1 MADLSPGL
9 GMISTRTSRSSM
21 SSNINAFPLMRRT
34 SESSTPSTPS
44 TPSSIPSF
52 RAIRN
57 FLPFGNSKPAL
68 PAQPTTQTKHP
79 FHFASLRR
87 SSDRKPSLSSVR
99 DHQRDQDNPPV
110 ISISRLDAEEF
121 NAHKRSYDLVRA
133 ASASDSL
140 LPSLCAT
147 SQSPDDEMYAIHPCP
162 ADLSTILEA
171 DNSGISKYIPSTSPS
186 PSPSPTSP
194 HTFFPSKVTFFPPPS
209 QGTILISKDHSASQT
224 SRDPS
229 PTASNLDLSLSKL
242 SAELQ
247 DALSPTT
254 ADGWSSAVVV
264 EDADVA
270 QQPSSTRGTKHGF
283 DSMDTISCLPQFSD
297 PDATF
302 DFSALDPDLAEL
314 LSPHRSPSKDMGE
327 SATDKVVPNESIIAP
342 FPVAASTIPQT
353 PGPRLHSAPLAE
365 RYTTP
370 GCSSVE
376 PLSRDPTTPLS
387 PSIRTSAVPQ
397 PDTQSPVSLGS
408 RPSREVVRSPGPTQ
422 LPIPRPS
429 LNMRR
434 PPSHL
439 PRLMRSFTSTSPSI
453 AGSTPGTSLETAT
466 GTQRRQPPSPLSAGQ
481 VTADTVMRSSSD
493 TTGLRVSSDTS
504 VPRPSV
510 DVNVNFTPR
519 SSSDIGTRD
528 ARTGSVESQRHI
540 SSCPNVNVVPTGR
553 VPPPVPYI
561 TTTLVPT
568 STTPS
573 SLSASPS
580 TTFTSSPSATTTS
593 TNPRTPTSSPPT
605 NTSTPHDPTHLRRRH
620 HPHLF
625 ISRKRSLSVDEPSS
639 LSAQVEKQGSSVS
652 NRLNGA
658 GRFGLGVR
666 NGVGERA
673 GRVKLTS
680 GENRLVSSPLTRST
694 HTPGPPTME
703 WLGPRTVKA
712 FAAAGLF
719 DGEREETGA
728 RFERER
734 AGSVSVNRFEQDRE
748 GASSVLSRFDR
759 DREGA
764 TSVMSRLDR
773 DREGA
778 TSVMSRL
785 DRDREGS
792 LGRYDRDRDYST
804 INRYASLRDHAPS
817 RAAFS
822 EAASTSSLGTR
833 SACTAGNAGAGWS
846 PSPTFSSVART
857 TFSGSTAPTSVSS
870 GVGSG
875 ISAGAGAA
883 AGVGNAMGA
892 NVRTL
897 QEKHC
902 LETSALLNALA
913 DSQEA
918 CRRLREENEILR
930 ERLRVLEAMAN
941 HDRDDV
947 GLGRGVGFGVLNRD
961 EEEGSDKTHR
971 CHQDFERLPHKHLA
985 SLRISPAHQSQALT
999 PVPHRTLIQ
1008 RSHSHL
1014 PQHSRHHTVSTKASF
1029 DFTFGRTPSPSRSTQ
1044 LRPPSPQQ
1052 KQSQPT
1058 PSLSIQP
1065 PLSPQKSQL
1074 QRQRRAS
1081 TSSSLFP
1088 APPPEMSMLMLEDVG
1103 LSNVMSESPPS
1114 PGGSSPVVK
1123 KLGHRHSHSMI
1134 PHSHPFYAPQSSYAS
1149 QSVSFTSFASTGTV
1163 AASPSTATFS
1173 MTEGPGSP
1181 NSLQLR
1187 PEHELHLGDMT
1198 SLSLYAMSDG
1208 EGDDGDEEL

>member
-9 GMISTRTSRSSM
+9 GMISTRTSRSSI
-21 SSNINAFPLMRRT
+21 SSNINPLPLMRRT
-34 SESSTPSTPS
+34 SESTSSAPSTPS

-57 FLPFGNSKPAL
+57 LLPFGNSKPS

-87 SSDRKPSLSSVR
+87 SSDRKPSFSSSVR
-99 DHQRDQDNPPV
+99 DHQLDQDNPPV
-110 ISISRLDAEEF
+110 ISISRFDAEEF
-121 NAHKRSYDLVRA
+121 TVKKRSYDLVRA

-140 LPSLCAT
+140 LPSLSTA
-147 SQSPDDEMYAIHPCP
+147 SQSLDDELYAPVNPCP

-171 DNSGISKYIPSTSPS
+171 ENSGISKYIPSASPS
-186 PSPSPTSP
+186 PSPSPTLP
-194 HTFFPSKVTFFPPPS
+194 HTFFPSKVTFSPPPS
-209 QGTILISKDHSASQT
+209 QGAFPISKDRSASQLA
-224 SRDPS
+224 RDPS
-229 PTASNLDLSLSKL
+229 PTTSDLDLSFSKL
-242 SAELQ
+242 SAELH

-264 EDADVA
+264 EDADVE
-270 QQPSSTRGTKHGF
+270 PHLSSHQGKNHGS
-283 DSMDTISCLPQFSD
+283 DSRDTISRLPQISD

-314 LSPHRSPSKDMGE
+314 LSPHRAPSKDMGE
-327 SATDKVVPNESIIAP
+327 SATNKSVPNGFSGVP
-342 FPVAASTIPQT
+342 YRVAVSTMPQT
-353 PGPRLHSAPLAE
+353 PDPRPHSAPSAG
-365 RYTTP
+365 RSSTP
-370 GCSSVE
+370 LSSGCSSVE
-376 PLSRDPTTPLS
+376 PLSREPITPLS
-387 PSIRTSAVPQ
+387 PSIRPSAVPQ
-397 PDTQSPVSLGS
+397 PDTRSPVSLGS
-408 RPSREVVRSPGPTQ
+408 RPSRGAAHSPEPTH
-422 LPIPRPS
+422 LPISRPS

-439 PRLMRSFTSTSPSI
+439 PRLMRSVTSASPSI
-453 AGSTPGTSLETAT
+453 AASTPGTSVDTTARM
-466 GTQRRQPPSPLSAGQ
+466 QRHQPPSPLSAGQ
-481 VTADTVMRSSSD
+481 VIADTVMRSSSD
-493 TTGLRVSSDTS
+493 TTGLRASSDS
-504 VPRPSV
+504 YVPRPST
-510 DVNVNFTPR
+510 DT
-519 SSSDIGTRD
+519 G
-528 ARTGSVESQRHI
+528 ARNARAASAENQHTKLQRHV
-540 SSCPNVNVVPTGR
+540 SSCPNVNIVPTGGAPPA
-553 VPPPVPYI
+553 VPCI
-561 TTTLVPT
+561 TTTFVPT
-568 STTPS
+568 ST
-573 SLSASPS
+573 ASPS
-580 TTFTSSPSATTTS
+580 TTLTASPSATS
-593 TNPRTPTSSPPT
+593 ANPRTPTSSPPPTT
-605 NTSTPHDPTHLRRRH
+605 NIPQDPTHLRRRH

-639 LSAQVEKQGSSVS
+639 AHAERPGSSAT

-658 GRFGLGVR
+658 GKFGIK
-666 NGVGERA
+666 NGIGERT
-673 GRVKLTS
+673 GRIKLTS

-719 DGEREETGA
+719 DGDREEAGA

-734 AGSVSVNRFEQDRE
+734 AGSVGINRFEQDRE
-748 GASSVLSRFDR
+748 GASSALSRYDR

-773 DREGA
+773 DRE
-778 TSVMSRL
+778 T
-785 DRDREGS
+785 S
-792 LGRYDRDRDYST
+792 LGRYERDRDYST

-822 EAASTSSLGTR
+822 EAASTSSFGTR
-833 SACTAGNAGAGWS
+833 SACAAGNTGAGWS
-846 PSPTFSSVART
+846 PTFSSAART
-857 TFSGSTAPTSVSS
+857 AFSGSTAPTSVSS

-875 ISAGAGAA
+875 ISAGAGAV
-883 AGVGNAMGA
+883 VGNAMGA

-918 CRRLREENEILR
+918 CRRLREENGMLR
-930 ERLRVLEAMAN
+930 ERLRVLETMAN
-941 HDRDDV
+941 QNRDDA
-947 GLGRGVGFGVLNRD
+947 GLGRGVGLDVLTRD
-961 EEEGSDKTHR
+961 EEDGSDKTHR
-971 CHQDFERLPHKHLA
+971 CDQDFERLPRKHLA
-985 SLRISPAHQSQALT
+985 SLRVSPSHQSRTLT
-999 PVPHRTLIQ
+999 PVPRRPHLE

-1014 PQHSRHHTVSTKASF
+1014 LQHGRHHTVSAKASF

-1052 KQSQPT
+1052 TQSQPT
-1058 PSLSIQP
+1058 SSLSIQP
-1065 PLSPQKSQL
+1065 PPSPQKRQL
-1074 QRQRRAS
+1074 QRPRRAS

-1103 LSNVMSESPPS
+1103 LSNVVSGSPPS
-1114 PGGSSPVVK
+1114 PGSSSPAVT
-1123 KLGHRHSHSMI
+1123 KLGHKHSHSMI
-1134 PHSHPFYAPQSSYAS
+1134 PRSHPFYATQSSYAS
-1149 QSVSFTSFASTGTV
+1149 QSLSFTSFASKGAV

-1173 MTEGPGSP
+1173 MTEAPGSP
-1181 NSLQLR
+1181 HSLQLR

-1208 EGDDGDEEL
+1208 EGDEGDEEV

>member
-21 SSNINAFPLMRRT
+21 SSNSNPLPLMRRT
-34 SESSTPSTPS
+34 SESSALSAPS
-44 TPSSIPSF
+44 TPSSVPSF

-57 FLPFGNSKPAL
+57 LLPFGNSKPATS
-68 PAQPTTQTKHP
+68 PAQPQTQTKHP

-87 SSDRKPSLSSVR
+87 SSDRKPSFSSVR

-110 ISISRLDAEEF
+110 ISISRLDAAEF
-121 NAHKRSYDLVRA
+121 SAHKGSYDFVRV

-140 LPSLCAT
+140 LPSLSTT
-147 SQSPDDEMYAIHPCP
+147 SQSPDDKMHALVHPCP

-171 DNSGISKYIPSTSPS
+171 DSSAISKYIPSASPS

-194 HTFFPSKVTFFPPPS
+194 HTFFPPKVTFS
-209 QGTILISKDHSASQT
+209 QGTFPISKDRSATQT
-224 SRDPS
+224 SCDLS
-229 PTASNLDLSLSKL
+229 PATSNLDLSLSKL
-242 SAELQ
+242 SAELH
-247 DALSPTT
+247 DALSPAI

-264 EDADVA
+264 EDADIA
-270 QQPSSTRGTKHGF
+270 PPLSRTNHRF
-283 DSMDTISCLPQFSD
+283 DSRDTMSCLPQISD

-314 LSPHRSPSKDMGE
+314 LSPHRGPSKDMGE
-327 SATDKVVPNESIIAP
+327 SATDNLPNGFSSASYR
-342 FPVAASTIPQT
+342 VAASTIPQT

-365 RYTTP
+365 RSTTP
-370 GCSSVE
+370 LSSGCSSVE
-376 PLSRDPTTPLS
+376 PLSREPITPLS
-387 PSIRTSAVPQ
+387 PSIRSSAAPQ
-397 PDTQSPVSLGS
+397 QDTRSGLVSLGS
-408 RPSREVVRSPGPTQ
+408 RPSRGVHSPEPMK
-422 LPIPRPS
+422 LPISRPS
-429 LNMRR
+429 LNMRS

-439 PRLMRSFTSTSPSI
+439 PRLVRSVTSASPSI
-453 AGSTPGTSLETAT
+453 AATTVGTSVETAT
-466 GTQRRQPPSPLSAGQ
+466 RMQRHQPPSPLSGGE
-481 VTADTVMRSSSD
+481 VKADTVMRSSSD
-493 TTGLRVSSDTS
+493 TTGLRVSLDIC

-510 DVNVNFTPR
+510 DVNLTPH
-519 SSSDIGTRD
+519 SSDT
-528 ARTGSVESQRHI
+528 AMTNTHTGSAEQNQYPKLQRQV
-540 SSCPNVNVVPTGR
+540 SSLPTKAGLPS
-553 VPPPVPYI
+553 VSSIPA
-561 TTTLVPT
+561 TLVPT
-568 STTPS
+568 STAPS
-573 SLSASPS
+573 ILSASPS
-580 TTFTSSPSATTTS
+580 PPATTTS
-593 TNPRTPTSSPPT
+593 ASPGTPTYSPLPT
-605 NTSTPHDPTHLRRRH
+605 TSTPHDPIHFRRRH

-625 ISRKRSLSVDEPSS
+625 ISRKRSLSVDEPSL
-639 LSAQVEKQGSSVS
+639 LSAHVEKPGFSAS

-658 GRFGLGVR
+658 GRFGLCVK

-719 DGEREETGA
+719 DGGREEAGA

-759 DREGA
+759 GREGA

-773 DREGA
+773 DREA
-778 TSVMSRL
+778 
-785 DRDREGS
+785 S

-822 EAASTSSLGTR
+822 EAASTSSFGTK
-833 SACTAGNAGAGWS
+833 SAGNAGAGWS
-846 PSPTFSSVART
+846 PSPTFSSAART
-857 TFSGSTAPTSVSS
+857 AFSGSTAPTSVSS

-875 ISAGAGAA
+875 VSAGTGAD
-883 AGVGNAMGA
+883 GGNPTGA

-918 CRRLREENEILR
+918 CRRLREENGMLK

-941 HDRDDV
+941 QNRDDV
-947 GLGRGVGFGVLNRD
+947 GLGRGVGLGVLSQD
-961 EEEGSDKTHR
+961 EEDWSDKTHR
-971 CHQDFERLPHKHLA
+971 CDQDFERFSHKHLA
-985 SLRISPAHQSQALT
+985 SLRISPAHQSRTLT
-999 PVPHRTLIQ
+999 PVPRRPHLEQ
-1008 RSHSHL
+1008 SHSHL
-1014 PQHSRHHTVSTKASF
+1014 LQHSGNHTVSTKASF
-1029 DFTFGRTPSPSRSTQ
+1029 DFALGRTPSPSRAT
-1044 LRPPSPQQ
+1044 RFKPPPQQ
-1052 KQSQPT
+1052 QHLQPAS
-1058 PSLSIQP
+1058 SLSIQP
-1065 PLSPQKSQL
+1065 PASPEKRL
-1074 QRQRRAS
+1074 PHRQRRAS

-1103 LSNVMSESPPS
+1103 LTNVVSESPPS
-1114 PGGSSPVVK
+1114 PGGSSPIVK
-1123 KLGHRHSHSMI
+1123 KLGHKHSHSHSMI
-1134 PHSHPFYAPQSSYAS
+1134 PRSHSFHAPQSSYAN
-1149 QSVSFTSFASTGTV
+1149 QSVLFTSFASSGAV

-1173 MTEGPGSP
+1173 MTEAPGSP
-1181 NSLQLR
+1181 HSLQLR

-1208 EGDDGDEEL
+1208 EGDDGDEEQV